1 MPVASFVA
9 TGTASGRL
17 SVAACAGGPAFLQR
31 SEKRRSRHPS
41 PQAPHPF
48 PSALLSGEESGTR
61 GAPPIMAG
69 GAVQLEHFQIE
80 RHCVSDHTVCRCA
93 EKMRFFSPLWAGR
106 RCATAS
112 QFTFFKGKTFYRKKN
127 RAPAYAGARFFFMV
141 SFWGEKK
148 ESSFSACVVRGSVQV
163 KTVSPDRAFSV

>member
-1 MPVASFVA
+1 MSPDPNGHGPA
-9 TGTASGRL
+9 GRL
-17 SVAACAGGPAFLQR
+17 SVAAGAGGPAFSQR

-48 PSALLSGEESGTR
+48 PSALLSGEASGTR

-112 QFTFFKGKTFYRKKN
+112 QFTFFKGKTFYRKKKPGSGI
-127 RAPAYAGARFFFMV
+127 RRSPVFFHGLV
-141 SFWGEKK
+141 LGGEKGVVLL
-148 ESSFSACVVRGSVQV
+148 CVCCARL
-163 KTVSPDRAFSV
+163 RAGKDGIP